1 MEPLGENGIGCESG
15 TGLKDAHSPARRMA
29 YLFIAL
35 AVMGAIVMAPGPG
48 PLERG
53 GEVVPLT
60 WAGKATLGILAAA
73 IILWITEV
81 VPFSIT
87 ALAVM
92 VLIPVFGIDTF
103 ASVIKLGFGNPII
116 VFFIGVLVLSSAF
129 TRTGLGRR
137 LSLLIIAVM
146 GTRTRMVILGFII
159 VGAMLSMWVTDM
171 AVAAI
176 LLPIGAA
183 ILKQAGLKP
192 LKSDFGRGL
201 MISCAW
207 GPLIGGIAT
216 PAGCGPNILAI
227 GFLKQLAGVNIDFL
241 TWMSLGLPA
250 SLLMIPTGWF
260 IIIKMFPPEIDRLPF
275 SREELRAVKPGEGG
289 LGKREIWTIV
299 IFLAVIATWLASPLV
314 KDLSGGRVDIPM
326 QAVALAGAL
335 FLFLPG
341 IDVLTWQEAKQDV
354 DWGGIILICAGISL
368 GMVVYQT
375 GAARWAAWLILE
387 PVMRLPGAVRVYA
400 IVVVVCLLHMAFSSN
415 TVTGTIII
423 PLLIALANDLKINPW
438 IICAPAAFSS
448 SLAFILVTESPTN
461 VIPYSA
467 GYFTIKDM
475 AKAGIIMTLAAA
487 LCVAVAIVVVGGI
500 TGSYD
505 IW

>member
-1 MEPLGENGIGCESG
+1 MEPLGEKGIGCENG
-15 TGLKDAHSPARRMA
+15 TGLADRRSPLRRMI
-29 YLFIAL
+29 YLLIAL
-35 AVMGAIVMAPGPG
+35 CVMGAIILVPVPG

-60 WAGKATLGILAAA
+60 WAGKATLAILAAA
-73 IILWITEV
+73 IILWVTEV
-81 VPFSIT
+81 VPFSVT
-87 ALAVM
+87 ALGVM
-92 VLIPVFGIDTF
+92 VLVPLFGIETF
-103 ASVIKLGFGNPII
+103 ANMIKLGFGNPII
-116 VFFIGVLVLSSAF
+116 VFFIGVLILSSAF

-171 AVAAI
+171 AVAAM
-176 LLPIGAA
+176 LLPIGVA
-183 ILKQAGLKP
+183 ILKQAGMKP
-192 LKSDFGRGL
+192 LESDFGRGL

-250 SLLMIPTGWF
+250 SLLMIPAGWL

-275 SREELRAVKPGEGG
+275 TKEELLSKGAAEGG
-289 LGKREIWTIV
+289 LAPREVWTIV

-314 KDLSGGRVDIPM
+314 KDLTSGRVDIPM
-326 QAVALAGAL
+326 QAVALGGAVL
-335 FLFLPG
+335 LFLPG

-387 PVMRLPGAVRVYA
+387 PVMRLPGAVRVFA

-423 PLLIALANDLKINPW
+423 PLLIALAKDLNINPW

-467 GYFTIKDM
+467 GYFSIRDM

-487 LCVAVAIVVVGGI
+487 LCVTAAIVVVGGI
-500 TGSYD
+500 TGSYA